1 LFLEFLFSRPLS
13 CDEKRFWRIH
23 ILNSVVVVVVGRGLL
38 LPWRDFRLVVCC
50 FCTMALF
57 SDFAFLS
64 LIR

>member
-1 LFLEFLFSRPLS
+1 
-13 CDEKRFWRIH
+13 
-23 ILNSVVVVVVGRGLL
+23 VGRGLL